1 MTNIVLILKLK
12 FSGRRKNVP
21 GLIGKLRYKDDTIN
35 FIFCE
40 KIWVFKFISIKVP
53 WNLYKIKNATNVLSK
68 KLKFLYMN
76 SNREKFFW
84 VYWINSVCIQK
95 FCIYHVIKWHLIK
108 NGINVNLLFYLIE
121 HILHYFYCMHIII
134 IF

>member
-1 MTNIVLILKLK
+1 MWNKYVPVFIWTYVSWQVNL
-12 FSGRRKNVP
+12 GRQKNVP

-35 FIFCE
+35 FLFCE

-95 FCIYHVIKWHLIK
+95 FCIYHVIKWHIIK
-108 NGINVNLLFYLIE
+108 RSGILSWIYSMDFK
-121 HILHYFYCMHIII
+121 
-134 IF
+134 